1 MSVIAVVE
9 EEAAVALEVAILCV
23 VEVADDNHWTYE
35 VVEEL

>member
-23 VEVADDNHWTYE
+23 VEVADDAHVVYE